1 MNTVDCIKSRRSIRR
16 FKPDSVKHSLVEEII
31 SAASFSPSWKN
42 TQITRYIAIED
53 PSLLGKIADDFTPS
67 YNSDIIRQT
76 PVLIAVTYIKGR
88 CGFERDGSYTTEKK
102 DRWQMFDAGVA
113 CQTFCLAAHEYGLGT
128 VIMGVFDE
136 SGISSLLDIPKER
149 ELAAL
154 IALGY
159 PDIEP
164 SAPKR
169 KTVEDLLQYRYSDSA
184 LKQDLIYKEVT
195 YETFDESS
203 GFFCRGTGNTVKSG
217 GRH

>member
-113 CQTFCLAAHEYGLGT
+113 AHEYGLGT

-169 KTVEDLLQYRYSDSA
+169 KTVEDLLQYR
-184 LKQDLIYKEVT
+184 
-195 YETFDESS
+195 
-203 GFFCRGTGNTVKSG
+203 
-217 GRH
+217 